1 MASEN
6 SFGFELPE
14 HVKALRETVARFVR
28 EEIVPVER
36 ALPPES
42 RFIPSEQVKALQD
55 KAREIGLWCLD
66 VDEKYGGAGL
76 STFEFVNAMEEGSKH
91 KFCFP
96 QPGGG
101 AFGHPPPVVLYSG
114 TPEIIDKYVVQSM
127 REGHYGFTGI
137 AEPTGGSDPARAIRT
152 TAVRDGDEWVING
165 TKQWIT
171 HAEYAR
177 YGVVYARTENGI
189 SALIVDAGTP
199 GMTVERSLPVL
210 RDHWPTE
217 ITFRDC
223 RVPASNLIGQEGEGL
238 KLAGKWVL
246 RARLLYAAR
255 AIGIAEEAL
264 RIGVEWARERETFGQ
279 LLATRQAIQFPIAES
294 RMELEAAR
302 LLVWRTAWR
311 HDEGMDVKAD
321 AAMAKAMAV
330 ETASRVV
337 DRMMQIM
344 GAMGLSKE
352 VPLEGWYRDLR
363 VARVLEGS
371 SEMLRI
377 FIARDEI
384 GPAASASRPSRQ
396 A

>member
-42 RFIPSEQVKALQD
+42 RFIPGDQVKALQD

-114 TPEIIDKYVVQSM
+114 TPEIIEKYVVQSM

-279 LLATRQAIQFPIAES
+279 LLASRQAIQFPIAES

-330 ETASRVV
+330 ETASRIV

-384 GPAASASRPSRQ
+384 GPAASASRPSRP